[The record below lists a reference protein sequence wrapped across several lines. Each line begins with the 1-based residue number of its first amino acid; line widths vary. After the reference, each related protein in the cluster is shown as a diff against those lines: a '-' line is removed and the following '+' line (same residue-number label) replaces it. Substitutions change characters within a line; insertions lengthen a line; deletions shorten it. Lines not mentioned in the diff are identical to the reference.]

1 MQPSGCVVVVTHFG
15 IFFHE
20 FSFFSLN
27 SINNVSYN
35 TVLVEPAK
43 LNFDKMISKQQQSS
57 NTILPVEV
65 EIGITSF
72 QSEDSGVYSVEKSL
86 RKFLYL

>member
-1 MQPSGCVVVVTHFG
+1 M
-15 IFFHE
+15 
-20 FSFFSLN
+20 
-27 SINNVSYN
+27 
-35 TVLVEPAK
+35 EPAK